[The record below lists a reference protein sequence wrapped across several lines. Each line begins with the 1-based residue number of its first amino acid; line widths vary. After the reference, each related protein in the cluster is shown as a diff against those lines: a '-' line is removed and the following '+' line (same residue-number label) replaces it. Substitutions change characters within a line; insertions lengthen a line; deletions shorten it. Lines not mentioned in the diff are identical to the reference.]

1 MLLEKNLIGGSWT
14 GGSAG
19 LEIRNPSDLSD
30 KIGTYALASKD
41 NVEAAFTAARRA
53 QPNWGHATLED
64 RSLILDA
71 IARGIFDNK
80 DHLAWILARE
90 GGKTVSD
97 ALGEVVRAGHIA
109 RFFAGEALR
118 MPGEKLGS
126 VRPNVDV
133 EVTRDP
139 VGVVGLITPWNFPVA
154 TPMWKIAPALAFGN
168 AVVWK
173 PSEKTPTISVAIAEI
188 VASSGIPTGVFNMV
202 IGWGQDVGMAVIAK
216 ADAISFTGSL
226 STGRRIAVTCAERLI
241 RCQMEMGGKN
251 PLVVLD
257 DANLDRAA
265 DVAVNGAFF
274 QQGQRCTASSR
285 LIVTN
290 EIHDAFVNACVER
303 IAKLR
308 VGNALKPETQ
318 IGPVIDDTQFQ
329 KILGYIES
337 AKGENARLAIGGN
350 PLELENKGYYLAPT
364 LFSDTSNTMRINRE
378 EVFGPVATVIRV
390 TDYEA
395 ALDAAND
402 TEYGLS
408 AGIVTTSMKYA
419 RHFQRNIEAGMTM
432 LNLPTAG
439 VDYHTPFG
447 GRKLSSYGQREQ
459 GRYAVE
465 FYTQIK
471 TSYLSV

>member
-30 KIGTYALASKD
+30 KIGTYGLASKD
-41 NVEAAFTAARRA
+41 HVEAAFTAARKA
-53 QPNWGHATLED
+53 QPNWGHATLEN

-80 DHLAWILARE
+80 DHLARILARE
-90 GGKTVSD
+90 GGKTVPD

-139 VGVVGLITPWNFPVA
+139 VGVVGLITPWNFPIA

-188 VASSGIPTGVFNMV
+188 VASSGIPAGVFNMV
-202 IGWGQDVGMAVIAK
+202 IGWGQDVGTAVIAK

-226 STGRRIAVTCAERLI
+226 STGRRIAITCAERLI

-257 DANLDRAA
+257 DANLDLAA

-303 IAKLR
+303 ISKLR
-308 VGNALKPETQ
+308 VGNALKPEL
-318 IGPVIDDTQFQ
+318 
-329 KILGYIES
+329 KS
-337 AKGENARLAIGGN
+337 AWSSTTVNSGRAYATSRAPGVKMPGLRSEAIRWSWRTRAIISPRPFSPTPATPCASTVRKSSALSR
-350 PLELENKGYYLAPT
+350 PLSG
-364 LFSDTSNTMRINRE
+364 
-378 EVFGPVATVIRV
+378 
-390 TDYEA
+390 
-395 ALDAAND
+395 
-402 TEYGLS
+402 
-408 AGIVTTSMKYA
+408 
-419 RHFQRNIEAGMTM
+419 
-432 LNLPTAG
+432 
-439 VDYHTPFG
+439 
-447 GRKLSSYGQREQ
+447 
-459 GRYAVE
+459 
-465 FYTQIK
+465 
-471 TSYLSV
+471 

>member
-1 MLLEKNLIGGSWT
+1 MLLEKNLIGGNWS
-14 GGSAG
+14 GGSEG
-19 LEIRNPSDLSD
+19 LEIRNPSDLTD
-30 KIGTYALASKD
+30 TIGVYGLASKD
-41 NVEAAFTAARRA
+41 DVEAAVSAARKA
-53 QPNWGHATLED
+53 QPAWGQTTIEN
-64 RSLILDA
+64 RSLILDV
-71 IARGIFDNK
+71 IARSIFDNK
-80 DHLAWILARE
+80 NRLARILARE
-90 GGKTVSD
+90 GGKTVPD

-139 VGVVGLITPWNFPVA
+139 VGVVGPITPWNFPIA

-173 PSEKTPTISVAIAEI
+173 PSEKTPGISVAIAEI
-188 VASSGIPTGVFNMV
+188 VAGSGIPTGVFNMI
-202 IGWGQDVGMAVIAK
+202 IGRGHDVGAAVIAK

-226 STGRRIAVTCAERLI
+226 ATGRRIAIACAERLI

-257 DANLDRAA
+257 DANVDLAA
-265 DVAVNGAFF
+265 DIAVNGAFF

-290 EIHDAFVNACVER
+290 NIHDAFVKACVER
-303 IAKLR
+303 ISKLR
-308 VGNALKPETQ
+308 VGNALKPDTQ
-318 IGPVIDDTQFQ
+318 IGPVIDDAQFN
-329 KILGYIES
+329 KNLSYIES
-337 AKGENARLAIGGN
+337 AKSDNALLAIGGTA
-350 PLELENKGYYLAPT
+350 LELENKGYYLAPT
-364 LFSDTSNTMRINRE
+364 LFSDTSNSMRINRE

-390 TDYEA
+390 ANYEE
-395 ALDAAND
+395 ALEVANN

-419 RHFQRNIEAGMTM
+419 RHFQRNVDAGMTM